1 MIRSSSSSSLVAH
14 RELSSCSER
23 KAEIS
28 FWIVAEAESEDA
40 ARNAAACLTLPPSIR
55 EATTGRLELQT
66 KYCPIIQHWES
77 RRQGKHRVKAK
88 QYNCLKE

>member
-40 ARNAAACLTLPPSIR
+40 ARNAAAC
-55 EATTGRLELQT
+55 
-66 KYCPIIQHWES
+66 
-77 RRQGKHRVKAK
+77 
-88 QYNCLKE
+88 